1 VNATRT
7 IQLAIV
13 IGLMQAAAAAAQ
25 GASPKDPPD
34 ELAALL
40 ALKGDP
46 AAGRKVF
53 AACDVCHRKDASG
66 RANGVFPRLA
76 GQHASVIIKRISD
89 VRAGRRH
96 NPSTPP
102 MLAEPPLAPTSIPAV
117 AAYLQSLPIGRN
129 NGKGPGEATARGKQL
144 YEQDCG
150 SCHGAHGQG
159 EAAKF
164 YPMVAAQHYAY
175 LLREVIAIRDG
186 DRRNSDP
193 QMVAVVRNYGQ
204 GDIEAVADYLSR
216 LPPPPGTGTA
226 AKD

>member
-1 VNATRT
+1 MIATRM
-7 IQLAIV
+7 IQLAV
-13 IGLMQAAAAAAQ
+13 VMCLLQAAGAAAQ
-25 GASPKDPPD
+25 DASPKDAAD

-46 AAGRKVF
+46 AAGKKVF

-76 GQHASVIIKRISD
+76 GQHASVIIKQISD

-96 NPSTPP
+96 NPSMLP
-102 MLAEPPLAPTSIPAV
+102 MLAEPAMTRANIADV

-129 NGKGPGEATARGKQL
+129 NGKGPGEATARGQQL
-144 YEQDCG
+144 YERDCL
-150 SCHGAHGQG
+150 SCHGAQGQG

-164 YPMVAAQHYAY
+164 RPMVAAQHYAY

-193 QMVAVVRNYGQ
+193 LMVGVVRNYGQ
-204 GDIEAVADYLSR
+204 GDIEAVADYMSR
-216 LPPPPGTGTA
+216 LPPPPGTA
-226 AKD
+226 ASSD